1 MDKDIEIMIEYRLAR
16 ESDLHEVARIH
27 KDQFPTHYLGQ
38 FSTSLLETFYRN
50 LLDAGYVFVVA
61 VKEETVIG
69 FVLGGE
75 WKKIS
80 RSLSLFMKHNFIRSL
95 GESVIRPKTW
105 KKSILKVVSLFGN
118 KVSDPNN
125 LDNLEKFTL
134 LSIATSK
141 QSQGKGIGRGLISAF
156 DTEMKKIAN
165 RYYLSV
171 QDTNFNAIKFY
182 KKNGFVEA
190 YSCVGEIQMIKTL

>member
-1 MDKDIEIMIEYRLAR
+1 MIEYRLAR
-16 ESDLHEVARIH
+16 ESDLRQVAQIH
-27 KDQFPTHYLGQ
+27 KEQFPTHYLGQ

-50 LLDAGYVFVVA
+50 LLDGGYVFVVA
-61 VKEETVIG
+61 VEEDTIIG

-80 RSLSLFMKHNFIRSL
+80 ESLSLFMKHNIVRSL
-95 GESVIRPKTW
+95 CESVVRPKTW
-105 KKSILKVVSLFGN
+105 KKSVLKIVSLFGS
-118 KVSDPNN
+118 KVCDPNN
-125 LDNLEKFTL
+125 LDNIEKYTL

-141 QSQGKGIGRGLISAF
+141 QSQGKGIGNGLISAF
-156 DTEMKKIAN
+156 NSEMEKIAN

-171 QDTNFNAIKFY
+171 QATNINAIKFY

-190 YSCVGEIQMIKTL
+190 YSCVGEIQMIKIF